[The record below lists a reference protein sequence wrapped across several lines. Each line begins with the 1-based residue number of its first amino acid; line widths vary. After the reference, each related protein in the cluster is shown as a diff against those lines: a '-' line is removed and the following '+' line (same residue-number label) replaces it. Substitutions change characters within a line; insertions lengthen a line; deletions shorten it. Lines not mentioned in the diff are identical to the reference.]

1 MSHQGGNIGGIP
13 GILRIGNPETLCG
26 TDDKDRSGDTRMETG
41 RRPRGTLEQE
51 VVAALAAADRPM
63 TPAEVRDQLGTD
75 LAYTTVMT
83 VLARLSE
90 KGLVTR
96 ERVGR
101 AYAYTA
107 IRDGAEVTARQ
118 MQKLL
123 DAGDD
128 RAAVLSRFV
137 GTLTDEDERLLVDLL
152 RHAEGDDQQ

>member
-1 MSHQGGNIGGIP
+1 V
-13 GILRIGNPETLCG
+13 
-26 TDDKDRSGDTRMETG
+26 DTG

-51 VVAALAAADRPM
+51 VVAALAAASAPM
-63 TPAEVRDQLGTD
+63 TPAQVRDHLGGD

-83 VLARLSE
+83 VLARLSD

-96 ERVGR
+96 QRIGR

-107 IRDGAEVTARQ
+107 VRDEAEITARQ
-118 MQKLL
+118 MQRLL

-137 GTLTDEDERLLVDLL
+137 GVLSNDDERLLIDLL
-152 RHAEGDDQQ
+152 RRAEDGDR

>member
-1 MSHQGGNIGGIP
+1 
-13 GILRIGNPETLCG
+13 
-26 TDDKDRSGDTRMETG
+26 METG

-51 VVAALAAADRPM
+51 VVAALATAARPM
-63 TPAEVRDQLGTD
+63 TPAEVRDQLGAD

-96 ERVGR
+96 KRVGR

-107 IRDGAEVTARQ
+107 IRDEAEVTARQ
-118 MQKLL
+118 MQRLL
-123 DAGDD
+123 DTGDD

-137 GTLTDEDERLLVDLL
+137 GVLSTEDERLLVDLL
-152 RHAEGDDQQ
+152 RHTEEDAG

>member
-1 MSHQGGNIGGIP
+1 
-13 GILRIGNPETLCG
+13 
-26 TDDKDRSGDTRMETG
+26 METG

-51 VVAALAAADRPM
+51 VVAALAAAARPM
-63 TPAEVRDQLGTD
+63 TPAEVRDQLGGD

-107 IRDGAEVTARQ
+107 VRDEAEVTARQ
-118 MQKLL
+118 MQRLL

-137 GTLTDEDERLLVDLL
+137 GVLSDDDERLLIDLL
-152 RHAEGDDQQ
+152 RRVEGGEA

>member
-1 MSHQGGNIGGIP
+1 M
-13 GILRIGNPETLCG
+13 
-26 TDDKDRSGDTRMETG
+26 DTG

-51 VVAALAAADRPM
+51 VVAALAAADEPM
-63 TPAEVRDQLGTD
+63 TPAQVRDHLGTD

-101 AYAYTA
+101 AYAYSA
-107 IRDGAEVTARQ
+107 VLDEAEVTARQ
-118 MQKLL
+118 MRRLL
-123 DAGDD
+123 DNGDD

-137 GTLTDEDERLLVDLL
+137 GVLSNEDEQLLIDLL
-152 RHAEGDDQQ
+152 RGVDQDGPDGAGGGG

>member
-1 MSHQGGNIGGIP
+1 M
-13 GILRIGNPETLCG
+13 
-26 TDDKDRSGDTRMETG
+26 DTG

-51 VVAALAAADRPM
+51 IVASLAAAGEPM
-63 TPAEVRDQLGTD
+63 TPAQVRDHLGGD

-83 VLARLSE
+83 VLARLTE

-101 AYAYTA
+101 AYAYSA
-107 IRDGAEVTARQ
+107 IRDEAEVTARQ
-118 MQKLL
+118 MQRLL

-137 GTLTDEDERLLVDLL
+137 GVLSAEDERLLTDLL
-152 RHAEGDDQQ
+152 RRAEDGGGDNHG

>member
-1 MSHQGGNIGGIP
+1 MWVM
-13 GILRIGNPETLCG
+13 
-26 TDDKDRSGDTRMETG
+26 DAG
-41 RRPRGTLEQE
+41 RRARGTLEQE
-51 VVAALAAADRPM
+51 VVAALAAAAGPM
-63 TPAEVRDQLGTD
+63 TPAQVRDLVGAD

-83 VLARLSE
+83 VLARLSD

-107 IRDGAEVTARQ
+107 VRDEAEVTARQ
-118 MQKLL
+118 MQRLL

-137 GTLTDEDERLLVDLL
+137 GVLSDEDERLLIDLL
-152 RHAEGDDQQ
+152 RHTEDGER